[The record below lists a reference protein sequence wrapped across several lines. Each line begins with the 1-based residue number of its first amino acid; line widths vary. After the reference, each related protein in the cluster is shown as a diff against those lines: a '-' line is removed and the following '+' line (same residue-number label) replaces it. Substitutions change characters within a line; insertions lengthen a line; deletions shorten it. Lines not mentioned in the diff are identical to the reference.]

1 MLEQYLYFWQLFK
14 INEPKDRDK
23 YYTAVFNLKYSR
35 DTALPSPYA
44 RYSRDTALP
53 SPYPEKRYISG
64 AIYLLLLSCYLGLFP
79 AGAIAQIIPDNT
91 LGPESSR
98 AVSDTINNLPGD
110 RISGGATRG
119 SSLFHSFR
127 EFNIGEG
134 RGAYFEN
141 PSGIANIFTR
151 VTGGQSSNI
160 LGTLGVQGNANL
172 FLINPKGIVFGPN
185 ARLDLRGSFIGSTA
199 DSIVFNNGVEF
210 SSTNPQTSPLLT
222 VNIPTGLR
230 FRDNPGAIVNR
241 STALGKV
248 NLPASPVP
256 IPIGDRVGLAVDP
269 GQTLAL
275 IGGDIQIPGGNLTAS
290 GGQILLGSTAS
301 PGLVNFA
308 LTPAVA
314 GPGSLTLN
322 YGNIRNFGNIQIS
335 GGTLI
340 NTSGIGGGR
349 VEIKGGNVAL
359 SGARIYALTLGNI
372 DGRGIDISAQNLR
385 VQNGTQFSTLTLG
398 DGAGG
403 NMNFR
408 ATDSVEMS
416 GLGVEGYQQVVIKYL
431 VSGTVDPFDPQFVLF
446 NGTSG
451 VGSGGSIT
459 IDTGNLLMR
468 NGVVGSGITF
478 GAGNG
483 GNLNIRANTFEML
496 GSGINNA
503 TAKDSIGQGGSINLD
518 IERLIMRDGSLLG
531 STSYSSGPSGNI
543 NVKAAEGIEL
553 SNSSRRT
560 AISTGIS
567 TLSINGNGRA
577 GDINVDTKRLS
588 LSDGSAFTLGTGILV
603 GFLFSRNG
611 GSAGNLTVRASE
623 SVEISGISPVLTSGN
638 QTDSALSS
646 ATFSSSRGGNIR
658 VDTPRLTVRNGGL
671 VSTRSFGTG
680 DGGDITINADRIQV
694 SGISNNGLSV
704 SSIDASVGSRFA
716 IDNPNPIANA
726 GSVSLNTRQL
736 SVRDGATVTVQARGT
751 GRAGNI
757 NIVAN
762 SIGLDNKARI
772 DGTTVS
778 GTGANIN
785 LQAQDI
791 QLRRNSRITT
801 DAGVSEGGNI
811 NINSDILATLP
822 NENSDITANARSAA
836 GGRVNIN
843 VPNVF
848 GFTAV
853 SREQVRGSLGLT
865 DAQFAALQVS
875 PTSLLPTSDI
885 AAISQSGGPALQ
897 GAVTFSS
904 SGVNPAQGLVEL
916 PQNVVN
922 PAELIA
928 ANPCIEGAENEF
940 TVTGRGGLPPS
951 PNDVLSSNSTQFNWV
966 EPAVG
971 GSQQVEGE
979 RASIELR
986 SKEIIPAQGWVMDDR
1001 GQVTLL
1007 AYNSGG
1013 VASLR
1018 SPKSTGVCVPK

>member
-35 DTALPSPYA
+35 DTAVPSPYA

-79 AGAIAQIIPDNT
+79 ASAIAQIIPDNT

-98 AVSDTINNLPGD
+98 PVSDTINNLPGD

-119 SSLFHSFR
+119 SNLFHSFR
-127 EFNIGEG
+127 EFNIGEA

-199 DSIVFNNGVEF
+199 DSIVFNNGFEF

-222 VNIPTGLR
+222 VDIPTGLR
-230 FRDNPGAIVNR
+230 FRENSGVIVNQ
-241 STALGKV
+241 STASGKV

-275 IGGDIQIPGGNLTAS
+275 IGGNIQLQGGNLTAS
-290 GGQILLGSTAS
+290 GGQILLGSIAS

-308 LTPAVA
+308 LTPTVA

-322 YGNIRNFGNIQIS
+322 YANIQNFGNIQIS
-335 GGTLI
+335 DGTVI
-340 NTSGIGGGR
+340 NTSGTGGGR

-359 SGARIYALTLGNI
+359 SAARIYALTLGNI
-372 DGRGIDISAQNLR
+372 DGRGIDISAQKLR

-446 NGTSG
+446 NGTYG

-762 SIGLDNKARI
+762 SIALDNKARI